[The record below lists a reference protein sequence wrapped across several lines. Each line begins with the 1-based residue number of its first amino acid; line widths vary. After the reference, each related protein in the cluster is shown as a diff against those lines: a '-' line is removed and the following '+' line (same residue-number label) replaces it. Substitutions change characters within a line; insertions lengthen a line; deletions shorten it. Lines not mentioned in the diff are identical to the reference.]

1 LKRAGASG
9 LLIHQVLAHRRGY
22 YGDFDPRLDSDDSSI
37 SPEALRTPPV
47 VPDDPMALQN
57 AMSVHRRPP
66 TQLTSRPIVR
76 RGLYLWIVG
85 AAILLALVAACGFP
99 SESAT
104 LTAASTPTPA
114 PRPTAEPLSAVS
126 GWYVAA
132 QSEEPV
138 RIRADLTDAEADAL
152 TSAFARR
159 FPHVAIEWRRG
170 ADAELL
176 QQTLGEA
183 RSARPDWDIYIGDSG
198 ASLKTARLALY
209 WIPPEAGGLPPTLVD
224 PEGAWYG
231 LAATLHVIQY
241 HSEQVPPA
249 FVPPSYDA
257 LRHPGYFGR
266 LAIEDLNLT
275 WLKGLIEIRG
285 LDAAADLV
293 RGLAQQAVT
302 FRRDARSLVV
312 FVTAGHQAVGI
323 DARLDVV
330 ERERRGGGKT
340 AWTGSDPVIG
350 QPLAMVVS
358 AATDRPNGARLVANY
373 LLSTD
378 AQIILAEGGRV
389 PGRADLDPAL
399 HSQARGLRPLI
410 VLPPEGQAE
419 RELRELWQQL
429 WGRR

>member
-1 LKRAGASG
+1 M
-9 LLIHQVLAHRRGY
+9 
-22 YGDFDPRLDSDDSSI
+22 
-37 SPEALRTPPV
+37 PPV
-47 VPDDPMALQN
+47 VPDDPVALRN
-57 AMSVHRRPP
+57 GMSVHRRPP
-66 TQLTSRPIVR
+66 TQLISRPIVR
-76 RGLYLWIVG
+76 RGPLVWIVG
-85 AAILLALVAACGFP
+85 AVILLALVGACGHQP
-99 SESAT
+99 ESAT
-104 LTAASTPTPA
+104 LTAAATPMPA
-114 PRPTAEPLSAVS
+114 PRPTAEPPTAVS

-138 RIRADLTDAEADAL
+138 RIRADLTAGEADSLTNAL
-152 TSAFARR
+152 ARR

-198 ASLKTARLALY
+198 PSLKTARLALY
-209 WIPPEAGGLPPTLVD
+209 WIPPEAGGLPAPLVD

-231 LAATLHVIQY
+231 LASTLHVIQY
-241 HSEQVPPA
+241 NSDQVPPA
-249 FVPPSYDA
+249 FVPPTYDA

-266 LAIEDLNLT
+266 MAIEDLNLT

-285 LDAAADLV
+285 QAAAGELV

-312 FVTAGHQAVGI
+312 FVTAGDQAVAI
-323 DARLDVV
+323 DARQDVV

-340 AWTGSDPVIG
+340 GWTGPDPVIG

-358 AATDRPNGARLVANY
+358 AMTDRPNGARLVANY

-389 PGRADLDPAL
+389 PGRADLDPIL
-399 HSQARGLRPLI
+399 PSQARGLRPRI